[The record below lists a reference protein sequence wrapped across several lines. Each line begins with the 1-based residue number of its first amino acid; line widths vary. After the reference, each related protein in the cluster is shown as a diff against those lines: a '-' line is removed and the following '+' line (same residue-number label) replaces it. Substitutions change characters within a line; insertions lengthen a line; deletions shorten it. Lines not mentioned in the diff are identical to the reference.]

1 MWVIVLILIAVAVFY
16 LLRKKD
22 ENKQMEAARRT
33 IVYSN
38 TSEAAKHYKRGNNL
52 WAEDLHAALAEFEIA
67 LRLEPDNKDY
77 QFAVKH
83 AKENIEI
90 EENS

>member
-16 LLRKKD
+16 LLKKKD
-22 ENKQMEAARRT
+22 EDKKVEEARKT
-33 IVYSN
+33 IVYSK
-38 TSEAAKHYKRGNNL
+38 TSDAAKHYKRGNNL
-52 WAEDLHAALAEFEIA
+52 WADDLHAALVEFEIA

-77 QFAVKH
+77 QFAVKY

-90 EENS
+90 E